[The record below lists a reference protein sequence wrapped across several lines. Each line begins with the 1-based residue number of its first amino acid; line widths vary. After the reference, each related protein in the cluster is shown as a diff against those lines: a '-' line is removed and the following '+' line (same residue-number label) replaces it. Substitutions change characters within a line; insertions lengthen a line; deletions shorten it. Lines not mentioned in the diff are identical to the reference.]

1 MSNEQNPAPVVIDV
15 VSDVVCPWC
24 YVGKRRLEAALQQV
38 GDQPVELRWR
48 PYQLDNSIPPGGVDR
63 IEYMSRKFGS
73 YDKVRGI
80 HERLEG
86 IGAEVGIPFAFQSI
100 KRSPNTLDAHR
111 LIRWAT
117 GQGRQDAVVEA
128 LFRAFFVEGRDIGGR
143 AVLADIAG
151 ENGLD
156 RQAAADWL
164 ASEETV
170 ADVRDEIAAAQE
182 IGITGV
188 PFFIFAGRYAVPGAD
203 APEVLAGAIRKAA
216 EAGQQG

>member
-117 GQGRQDAVVEA
+117 GQGRQDAVV
-128 LFRAFFVEGRDIGGR
+128 
-143 AVLADIAG
+143 
-151 ENGLD
+151 
-156 RQAAADWL
+156 
-164 ASEETV
+164 
-170 ADVRDEIAAAQE
+170 
-182 IGITGV
+182 
-188 PFFIFAGRYAVPGAD
+188 
-203 APEVLAGAIRKAA
+203 
-216 EAGQQG
+216 